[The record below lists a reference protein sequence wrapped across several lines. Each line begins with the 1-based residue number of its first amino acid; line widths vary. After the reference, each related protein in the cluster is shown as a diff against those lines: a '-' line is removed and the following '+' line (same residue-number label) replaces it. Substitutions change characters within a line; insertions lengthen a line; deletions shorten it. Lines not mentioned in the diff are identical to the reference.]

1 MAGKFVDLKEAAQ
14 MLGVTPEELVEMRS
28 KNEVFGYRDGSSWK
42 FKMEEIERVLSER
55 GSEIRSDSS
64 ILSANDEDFENLI
77 SGLSSKIQAEKSAE
91 ESESILVSEEELG
104 ESATGK
110 STIIGKGGLKTPP
123 SAESDLTLGSASDI
137 LKTGDS
143 GNLLEAPSSKLNLGD
158 ASDVHASA
166 INLAGP
172 GGSGTGDMP
181 LVKGGSGTGDMPK
194 ADLGSGL
201 DFDDDLRLA
210 DDASATSKSGSKSG
224 SLDLDDS
231 GEELVLSG
239 ASGVLSDIGSG
250 PNRDVTSGAG
260 DSGINLGPSD
270 SGIDLEGEPLDLGG
284 SAVDAMA
291 LPEDEDVIA
300 LSDESADPDEA
311 TQLKAD
317 DQFMLSPSDSLV
329 EDESDSGS
337 QVIALEDSS
346 SFDEGAATMLN
357 QGGLPAEVAEDPFAT
372 ASVADPMGGDAFGA
386 AMSTGGPIGQ
396 MGAGPV
402 MMVPQGPTELPY
414 TIWQVLGLLIGVGI
428 LSMCGM
434 MMVDVMLNMWSFSD
448 ETAAKGGTGL
458 AESIVEMFGLK

>member
-42 FKMEEIERVLSER
+42 FKMEEIERVIAER

-104 ESATGK
+104 ESSTGK
-110 STIIGKGGLKTPP
+110 STIIGKGGLKKP
-123 SAESDLTLGSASDI
+123 SSADSDLRLGSASDV

-143 GNLLEAPSSKLNLGD
+143 GNLLEAPSSKLKLNTDG
-158 ASDVHASA
+158 SDVHGGSG

-181 LVKGGSGTGDMPK
+181 MVKSGSGTGDMPK

-210 DDASATSKSGSKSG
+210 EDGPGKSGSKSG

-239 ASGVLSDIGSG
+239 ASGVLSDVGSG
-250 PNRDVTSGAG
+250 PSRDVTSGSG

-270 SGIDLEGEPLDLGG
+270 SGIDLEDEPLDLGG

-291 LPEDEDVIA
+291 LPEDEDVIS

-346 SFDEGAATMLN
+346 SFDESAATMLN
-357 QGGLPAEVAEDPFAT
+357 QGGVPAEISEDPFAT
-372 ASVADPMGGDAFGA
+372 ATVNDPMAGDAFGA
-386 AMSTGGPIGQ
+386 AMTAGGPIGQ
-396 MGAGPV
+396 MGAGP
-402 MMVPQGPTELPY
+402 MMVPQAPAEIPY
-414 TIWQVLGLLIGVGI
+414 SIWQVLGLLIGVGI
-428 LSMCGM
+428 LSLCGM
-434 MMVDVMLNMWSFSD
+434 MMVDIMLNMWTFND
-448 ETAAKGGTGL
+448 ATASKGGTGI
-458 AESIVEMFGLK
+458 AESVIEMFGMNK